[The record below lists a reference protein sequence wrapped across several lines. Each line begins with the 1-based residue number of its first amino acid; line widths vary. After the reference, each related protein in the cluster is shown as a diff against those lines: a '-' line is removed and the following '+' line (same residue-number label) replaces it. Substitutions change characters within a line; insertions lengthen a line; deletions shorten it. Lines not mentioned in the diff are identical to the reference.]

1 MAVRFFAVLGLSAAL
16 LPALPPVPANA
27 ASFDC
32 SKASTTYERTVCD
45 NPDLSAL
52 DDTLA
57 IAFATATGGLSKAAS
72 AKMREN
78 QRAWIAYVGRACT
91 ADAEPRET
99 PYTEEQISCLNNIT
113 YTRIRELEQSRMENG
128 WRFYMDESFTVLKA
142 DQEESGSDFNM
153 VATKIYSSPRMDGD
167 SMTAREF
174 NAFAADLLETIKA
187 SAVEGGGPNDRT
199 SDIETV
205 VKVTAATS
213 QRITLTTTDSWYGHG
228 AAHGNYTITY
238 AHFLPAEGRALTV
251 EDVFAGEDWV
261 EPVADLAYDE
271 LKASLGEYMWDDL
284 KDPVKGW
291 VADPARWNFSDQ
303 GLIIQFQPYE
313 VTAYAAGAP
322 TITIPWVQLEKW
334 TSANIYGI
342 AYY

>member
-1 MAVRFFAVLGLSAAL
+1 MILRLVAVFGLSTAL
-16 LPALPPVPANA
+16 LPALPVLPANA

-32 SKASTTYERTVCD
+32 SKASTSYEQAICD

-57 IAFATATGGLSKAAS
+57 IAFATAIGGLTKPANV
-72 AKMREN
+72 KMREN
-78 QRAWIAYVGRACT
+78 ERAWIGYAERACT
-91 ADAEPRET
+91 ADAEPQQA
-99 PYTEEQISCLNNIT
+99 PYTEEQVSCLNNIT
-113 YTRIRELEQSRMENG
+113 YTRIRDLEQSQMENG
-128 WRFYMDESFTVLKA
+128 WRFYMDESFAVMKA
-142 DQEESGSDFNM
+142 DQEASGSSFNL

-167 SMTAREF
+167 STTAREF
-174 NAFAADLLETIKA
+174 NAFAADLLESIKA

-199 SDIETV
+199 SDIDTRI
-205 VKVTAATS
+205 KVTAATS

-228 AAHGNYTITY
+228 AAHGNYTVTY
-238 AHFLPAEGRALTV
+238 AHFLPAEGRALMV

-261 EPVADLAYDE
+261 EPVADLAYDA
-271 LKASLGEYMWDDL
+271 LKDSIGEYLWDDL
-284 KDPVKGW
+284 RDPVKGW
-291 VADPARWNFSDQ
+291 VADPSRWNFSDQ